1 MLDELKKA
9 IFGPPLFLVE
19 QAGRPRMACTKIQGR
34 AGIMSLTG
42 TNYDEGSLRS
52 LQSLSALPVAPK
64 ASSPPL
70 PTRIAFVGNYL
81 PRQCGIATFTT
92 DLCTALAIEYGEGR
106 LFAIPVNDPESSYD
120 YPQQVRLEL
129 EQEDLLSYERAAEF
143 LNFNGND
150 LVSLQHEYGIYGG
163 IAGRHIL
170 TLLRKLKMPVV
181 TTLHTVLRNPD
192 PDQRLVLEEIA
203 RLSDRL
209 IVMSE
214 QAAEFLREVYGVQS
228 GKIDI
233 IPHGVPDFQ
242 FMDPNYFKDRFGVEG
257 KSVLLTFGLLS
268 PNKGIENVI
277 RALPLILARH
287 PNVVYIVS
295 GVTHPHIRRRD
306 GERYREELLALAEKL
321 GVSSNLIL
329 INRFVSAEELVEHVG
344 AADIYI
350 TPYRQEA
357 QIVSG
362 TLAIALGAGKA
373 IISTP
378 YWHAKELLAERRG
391 VIVPFENP
399 GAIAAAALQLLDDD
413 GARHA
418 MRKRAYLHSRETIW
432 PKTAR
437 KYMASFQRARF
448 ERTLKPKAAQKDD
461 STAAAVDFLPLL
473 NSDHMMDLTDDTGI
487 LQHAI
492 FSIPNSSEG
501 YTTDDNAR
509 ALIVSTFMD
518 VSEEAFDARLTR
530 KLSHRYLAFLWH
542 AFNIETGRFRN
553 FLAYDRRWLEDVGS
567 DDSHGR
573 ALWSLGTVLGA
584 SRDPGLRGAAGRLFE
599 AAVPVTLAFTSPRAW
614 AFCILGMQAYLD
626 WFPGDRAI
634 QGLRNTLANRLLD
647 IYERSHSATWQWF
660 EKSLSYSNARL
671 SQALILAGWRS
682 GNQRMIEA
690 GIDSLKWLVAE
701 QHRDDK
707 EMFVPIGSNGFFI
720 EGNEKARF
728 DQQPVEACATVAAC
742 LEAYRLTEEEKWLV
756 EAKRVFGWFLGKN
769 DLQVPLYDATTG
781 GCRDGL
787 HPDRINENQ
796 GAESTLSFL
805 MALLDLQKA
814 KVANAEELQLEMST
828 SS

>member
-1 MLDELKKA
+1 
-9 IFGPPLFLVE
+9 
-19 QAGRPRMACTKIQGR
+19 
-34 AGIMSLTG
+34 MSYAESNDPTCVA
-42 TNYDEGSLRS
+42 NS
-52 LQSLSALPVAPK
+52 LQTASASPAALKGCSL
-64 ASSPPL
+64 PL

-92 DLCTALAIEYGEGR
+92 DLCTALAAEYGAER

-120 YPQQVRLEL
+120 YPEVVRLEL
-129 EQEDLLSYERAAEF
+129 EQEDISSYERAAEF

-150 LVSLQHEYGIYGG
+150 LVSLQHEYGIFGG

-170 TLLRKLKMPVV
+170 TMLRKLKMPVV
-181 TTLHTVLRNPD
+181 TTLHTVLRDPS
-192 PDQRLVLEEIA
+192 PDQRAVLEEIA
-203 RLSDRL
+203 GLSDRL

-214 QAAEFLREVYGVQS
+214 QAAQFLRDVYAVPN

-242 FMDPNYFKDRFGVEG
+242 FMDPNYFKDRFGTEG

-277 RALPLILARH
+277 RAMPAILARH

-306 GERYREELLALAEKL
+306 GERYREELLALAEQL

-329 INRFVSAEELVEHVG
+329 VNRFVSAEELVEHVG

-378 YWHAKELLAERRG
+378 YWHAKELLADKRG
-391 VIVPFENP
+391 VLVPFENP
-399 GAIAAAALQLLDDD
+399 DAIAEAVLHLLDNE
-413 GARHA
+413 GERHA

-448 ERTLKPKAAQKDD
+448 ERTLQPKAAQKVDV
-461 STAAAVDFLPLL
+461 AADAVDFLPML
-473 NSDHMMDLTDDTGI
+473 NSQHMLRLTDDTGI

-492 FSIPNSSEG
+492 FSVPNPGEG
-501 YTTDDNAR
+501 YTTDDNSR
-509 ALIVSTFMD
+509 ALIVSTLL
-518 VSEEAFDARLTR
+518 EASTPDEGAQFSHD
-530 KLSHRYLAFLWH
+530 LSHRYLAFLWL
-542 AFNIETGRFRN
+542 AFNTDTGRFRN
-553 FLAYDRRWLEDVGS
+553 FLGYDRRWLEEVGS

-584 SRDPGLRGAAGRLFE
+584 SRDAGLRGAAGRLFE
-599 AAVPVTLAFTSPRAW
+599 AAVPATLSFTSPRAW

-634 QGLRNTLANRLLD
+634 QGTRNTLANKLLD
-647 IYERSHSATWQWF
+647 IYERSHSGTWHWF

-682 GNQRMIEA
+682 NNQRMIEA
-690 GIDSLKWLVAE
+690 GMDSLKWLVAE

-707 EMFVPIGSNGFFI
+707 EIFVPIGSNGFFI
-720 EGNEKARF
+720 EGSEKARF
-728 DQQPVEACATVAAC
+728 DQQPVEACATVSAC
-742 LEAYRLTEEEKWLV
+742 LEVYRLTEEGIWFE
-756 EAKRVFGWFLGKN
+756 EAQRVFRWFLGKN

-805 MALLDLQKA
+805 MALLEMQG
-814 KVANAEELQLEMST
+814 ANVTNAQERHLEMS
-828 SS
+828 SLS

>member
-1 MLDELKKA
+1 MSFSDPMQPEKTTVD
-9 IFGPPLFLVE
+9 PLAE
-19 QAGRPRMACTKIQGR
+19 ARSHNGTKVCK
-34 AGIMSLTG
+34 L
-42 TNYDEGSLRS
+42 
-52 LQSLSALPVAPK
+52 
-64 ASSPPL
+64 PL

-81 PRQCGIATFTT
+81 PRECGIATFTT
-92 DLCTALAIEYGEGR
+92 DLCTALAAEYGEGR

-120 YPQQVRLEL
+120 YPEQVRLEIA
-129 EQEDLLSYERAAEF
+129 QEDLSSYERAADF

-150 LVSLQHEYGIYGG
+150 LVCLQHEYGIYGG
-163 IAGRHIL
+163 SAGRHIL
-170 TLLRKLKMPVV
+170 NLLRKLKMPLV
-181 TTLHTVLRNPD
+181 TTLHTVLRQPD
-192 PDQRLVLEEIA
+192 INQRIVLEEIA
-203 RLSDRL
+203 QLSDRL

-214 QAAEFLREVYGVQS
+214 IAAELLREVYAVPS

-242 FMDPNYFKDRFGVEG
+242 FMDPNYYKDRFGTEG

-277 RALPLILARH
+277 RALPAILAKH

-295 GVTHPHIRRRD
+295 GVTHPHIRRRE
-306 GERYREELLALAEKL
+306 GERYRDELQALAEKL

-329 INRFVSAEELVEHVG
+329 VNRFVSAEELVEHVG

-378 YWHAKELLAERRG
+378 YWHAKELLAEKRG

-399 GAIAAAALQLLDDD
+399 DAIAEAVLRLLDND
-413 GARHA
+413 GERHA

-448 ERTLKPKAAQKDD
+448 ERSLQPKAAQKDN
-461 STAAAVDFLPLL
+461 AAANAANRLPAL
-473 NSDHMMDLTDDTGI
+473 NSDHMLRLTDDTGI

-492 FSIPNSSEG
+492 FSVPNTREG

-509 ALIVSTFMD
+509 ALSVSILLD
-518 VSEEAFDARLTR
+518 ESPEHANRREYPN
-530 KLSHRYLAFLWH
+530 LSHRYLSFLWL
-542 AFNIETGRFRN
+542 AFNSDTGRFRN
-553 FLAYDRRWLEDVGS
+553 FLGYDRKWLEDAGS

-573 ALWSLGTVLGA
+573 ALWSLGNVLGH
-584 SRDPGLRGAAGRLFE
+584 SRNAGLRGAAGRLFE
-599 AAVPVTLAFTSPRAW
+599 AAVPATLTFTSPRAW

-626 WFPGDRAI
+626 WFPGDRAV
-634 QGLRNTLANRLLD
+634 QGARNALANRLLD
-647 IYERSHSATWQWF
+647 IYERCHSATWRWF

-682 GNQRMIEA
+682 DNQRMIEA
-690 GIDSLKWLVAE
+690 GMDSLKWLVAE

-707 EMFVPIGSNGFFI
+707 EIFVPIGSNGFFI

-728 DQQPVEACATVAAC
+728 DQQPVEACATVSAC
-742 LEAYRLTEEEKWLV
+742 LEVYRLTEESQWLE
-756 EAKRVFGWFLGKN
+756 EARRVFGWFLGKN
-769 DLQVPLYDATTG
+769 DLRVPLYDVLTG

-787 HPDRINENQ
+787 HPDRVNENQ

-805 MALLDLQKA
+805 MALLEMQA
-814 KVANAEELQLEMST
+814 ANVASVDELHHGMSVFN
-828 SS
+828 

>member
-1 MLDELKKA
+1 
-9 IFGPPLFLVE
+9 
-19 QAGRPRMACTKIQGR
+19 
-34 AGIMSLTG
+34 MSLTE
-42 TNYDEGSLRS
+42 TNRREEIDRGLH
-52 LQSLSALPVAPK
+52 ATV
-64 ASSPPL
+64 SSPGMPKICTLPL

-92 DLCTALAIEYGEGR
+92 DLCTALEAEYGSGR
-106 LFAIPVNDPESSYD
+106 LFAVPVNDPESSYQ
-120 YPQQVRLEL
+120 YPEQVRLEL
-129 EQEDLLSYERAAEF
+129 EQEDLTSYERAAEF

-181 TTLHTVLRNPD
+181 TTLHTVLRDPD
-192 PDQRLVLEEIA
+192 PNQRRVLEEIA

-214 QAAEFLREVYGVQS
+214 QAAQFLREVYAVPDE
-228 GKIDI
+228 KIDI
-233 IPHGVPDFQ
+233 IPHGVPDSQ
-242 FMDPNYFKDRFGVEG
+242 FMDPNYFKDRFGAEG

-277 RALPLILARH
+277 RALPAILARH

-306 GERYREELLALAEKL
+306 GERYREGLRALAEEL
-321 GVSSNLIL
+321 GVSANLIL
-329 INRFVSAEELVEHVG
+329 VNRFVSAEELVEHVG

-378 YWHAKELLAERRG
+378 YWHAKELLADKRG
-391 VIVPFENP
+391 VIVPFEDP
-399 GAIAAAALQLLDDD
+399 GALADAVLRLLDNE
-413 GARHA
+413 GERHA
-418 MRKRAYLHSRETIW
+418 MRKRAYLYSRDTIW
-432 PKTAR
+432 STTAR

-448 ERTLKPKAAQKDD
+448 ERTFQPRAAQKDD
-461 STAAAVDFLPLL
+461 IAAKAVDYLPEL
-473 NSDHMMDLTDDTGI
+473 STDHMLRLTDDTGI

-492 FSIPNSSEG
+492 FSVPNASEG

-509 ALIVSTFMD
+509 ALIVST
-518 VSEEAFDARLTR
+518 RLDEWQDQDSR
-530 KLSHRYLAFLWH
+530 RIHSNLSHRYLAFLWL
-542 AFNIETGRFRN
+542 AFNTDTGRFRN
-553 FLAYDRRWLEDVGS
+553 FLGYDRRWLEDVGS

-573 ALWSLGTVLGA
+573 ALWALGTVLGA
-584 SRDPGLRGAAGRLFE
+584 SQDAGLRGAAGRLFE
-599 AAVPVTLAFTSPRAW
+599 AAVPATLAFSSPRAW
-614 AFCILGMQAYLD
+614 AFGILGMQAYLD

-634 QGLRNTLANRLLD
+634 QGARNILANCLLD
-647 IYERSHSATWQWF
+647 IYERTHTATWRWF

-682 GNQRMIEA
+682 DNQRMIEA
-690 GIDSLKWLVAE
+690 GMDSLKWLVAQ
-701 QHRDDK
+701 QHRDDA
-707 EMFVPIGSNGFFI
+707 EIFVPIGSNGFFV
-720 EGNEKARF
+720 EGSEKARF
-728 DQQPVEACATVAAC
+728 DQQPVEACATVSAC
-742 LEAYRLTEEEKWLV
+742 LEVYRLTEERLWFE
-756 EAKRVFGWFLGKN
+756 EAQRVFRWFLGKN
-769 DLQVPLYDATTG
+769 DLQAPLYDATTG

-796 GAESTLSFL
+796 GAESSLSFL
-805 MALLDLQKA
+805 MALLEMQKA
-814 KVANAEELQLEMST
+814 KVTNAEERHLEMS
-828 SS
+828 SSL